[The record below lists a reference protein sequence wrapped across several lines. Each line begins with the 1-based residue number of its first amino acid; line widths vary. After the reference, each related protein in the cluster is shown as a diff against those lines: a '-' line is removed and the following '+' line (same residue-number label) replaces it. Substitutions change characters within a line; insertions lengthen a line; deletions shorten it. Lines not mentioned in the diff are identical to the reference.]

1 MGDAI
6 RQANALA
13 HMLNAERAHGL
24 SLTASRLE
32 AALAEWRRTEWDA
45 SERGQRLTADA
56 RREAARQLWNLIV
69 QREALG
75 LSRHDDVYEQYA
87 VPRSLVPSPG

>member
-1 MGDAI
+1 MSDAI
-6 RQANALA
+6 RQAKALA
-13 HMLNAERAHGL
+13 HMLDKERAHGL

-32 AALAEWRRTEWDA
+32 AALADMRAREADA
-45 SERGQRLTADA
+45 SPLGQKLLADS

-75 LSRHDDVYEQYA
+75 LSHHDDVYEQYA
-87 VPRSLVPSPG
+87 VPRSLVPTPG